1 MIGNIL
7 GAGIFQAP
15 ASIAEETG
23 NPGVVLAFW
32 VAGGLLSLFGALSVA
47 ELAAA
52 LPRSGGL
59 YLYLHEGLGPRVA
72 FVFGWAYLLLMKPF
86 AGAALSIVFATYLN
100 SLLGTHWPDPAVA
113 CGLVFSL
120 TILNAVS
127 VRGTAWTAIGLTAL
141 KILSL
146 ALIVGLGV
154 VLMKGSA
161 ANFALTPS
169 PKPLWMAAAPILY
182 ATLWTYDGWVDVA
195 SVAGEVEN
203 PDRNLPR
210 ILSLGMI
217 AIIVL
222 YLAVNIVY
230 LSLAPLAELRGHD
243 TVAPLILERLL
254 GKAGSV
260 VVTAIMVVSILG
272 AANGAILA
280 GARVTWAQ
288 ARDGLLFRFLARVHP
303 TFQTPD
309 VSLWVQAVLTAGAVF
324 YLRRFKDLSE
334 GYGFLMGIFYA
345 GAVAAV
351 LILRRRRPDLPR
363 PYKCWG
369 YPVVPIVFIVVSLL
383 MVGLYIAHDPK
394 TTLPWVGVML
404 LGWPA
409 HAIWTRVT
417 RRDRMSAS

>member
-1 MIGNIL
+1 
-7 GAGIFQAP
+7 
-15 ASIAEETG
+15 
-23 NPGVVLAFW
+23 
-32 VAGGLLSLFGALSVA
+32 
-47 ELAAA
+47 
-52 LPRSGGL
+52 
-59 YLYLHEGLGPRVA
+59 
-72 FVFGWAYLLLMKPF
+72 
-86 AGAALSIVFATYLN
+86 
-100 SLLGTHWPDPAVA
+100 
-113 CGLVFSL
+113 
-120 TILNAVS
+120 
-127 VRGTAWTAIGLTAL
+127 
-141 KILSL
+141 
-146 ALIVGLGV
+146 
-154 VLMKGSA
+154 
-161 ANFALTPS
+161 
-169 PKPLWMAAAPILY
+169 MAAAPILY

-217 AIIVL
+217 AIIAL

-260 VVTAIMVVSILG
+260 VVTAMMVVSILG

-369 YPVVPIVFIVVSLL
+369 YPIVPIVFIAVSLL

-409 HAIWTRVT
+409 HAIWTRLT
-417 RRDRMSAS
+417 RRDRMPAS